1 MACLLGLVGL
11 IPACGVTSVVT
22 SAVAETR
29 PQLAA
34 AAAGRDGASVLLV
47 TLETSH
53 LLHVPSTEHNNSHY

>member
-1 MACLLGLVGL
+1 MACSLGLVGL
-11 IPACGVTSVVT
+11 IPACGVT

>member
-1 MACLLGLVGL
+1 MACSLGLVGL

-34 AAAGRDGASVLLV
+34 AGRDGASVLLV

-53 LLHVPSTEHNNSHY
+53 LVHVPSTEHNNSHY